1 MAGKEP
7 KKKWGWVFS
16 AVGLAIG
23 GGILMWL
30 LFYIRD
36 NVDVGAVLSA
46 IRPIWLVAALCCIP
60 VFELLDARVYY
71 IMGRGMGCRASA
83 LGCLDAVAI
92 GEFYYRLGPVGAP
105 VQLGLLLSAGYTG
118 SAAATVYTWKAVAN
132 TVGYTVYAVAA
143 LLARLFLFRQ
153 ETAAWAIWAVGALV
167 CAYVALCAAVFLLA
181 ARPGPV
187 KRLCARLL
195 HFLARHI
202 RPLAQEGRVE
212 FLLAKLDEFCA
223 DMNALRSSRAL
234 LLRVLGLM
242 ALEMTALFAIPAFLY
257 LGLGLEGVTFGE
269 LLLTQCLVMVL
280 SRVVAIPG
288 NAGGA
293 EGSFYLFMAPLFGE
307 TLAVAVVL
315 WRFAAFLE
323 VLLLGGLWSV
333 ARFLRRAGGRPR
345 RTA

>member
-1 MAGKEP
+1 M
-7 KKKWGWVFS
+7 
-16 AVGLAIG
+16 
-23 GGILMWL
+23 
-30 LFYIRD
+30 
-36 NVDVGAVLSA
+36 
-46 IRPIWLVAALCCIP
+46 
-60 VFELLDARVYY
+60 
-71 IMGRGMGCRASA
+71 
-83 LGCLDAVAI
+83 
-92 GEFYYRLGPVGAP
+92 
-105 VQLGLLLSAGYTG
+105 
-118 SAAATVYTWKAVAN
+118 
-132 TVGYTVYAVAA
+132 
-143 LLARLFLFRQ
+143 
-153 ETAAWAIWAVGALV
+153 
-167 CAYVALCAAVFLLA
+167 
-181 ARPGPV
+181 
-187 KRLCARLL
+187 
-195 HFLARHI
+195 
-202 RPLAQEGRVE
+202 E